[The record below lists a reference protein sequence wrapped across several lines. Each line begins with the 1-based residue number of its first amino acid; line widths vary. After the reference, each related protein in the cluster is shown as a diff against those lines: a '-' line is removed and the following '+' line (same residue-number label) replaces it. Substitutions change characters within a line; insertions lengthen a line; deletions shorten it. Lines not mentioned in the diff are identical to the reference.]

1 MESQT
6 WQIVLTFSLM
16 STESICK
23 RLFRI
28 LMTATYAIEGFIP
41 FCSHQIWYRIIK
53 PKREEFG
60 KLPLLCLHGGPG
72 VPHDYLEPLEA
83 VAETGRSVI
92 FYDQLGCGN
101 SDRPNDPNL
110 YSIDLFKKELVTVRK
125 ALNLEQ
131 IHLFG
136 QSWGGCLA
144 LEHALSQATGLVSL
158 ILASTPASVQ
168 QFATEAYGLMN
179 DLPAEVQQIIRKH
192 EAEGTTQSPEYK
204 KAMELFNYSFLCR
217 LDPWPSCLTKAY
229 SKVGTEFRGIG
240 KIIDWNIENRLFEIV
255 APTLLLSGFYDEVT
269 PACVGIVNKGISGSQ
284 WVLFENSSH
293 MPHLEETER
302 FLQVLDEFL
311 HSVEENKD

>member
-1 MESQT
+1 
-6 WQIVLTFSLM
+6 
-16 STESICK
+16 
-23 RLFRI
+23 
-28 LMTATYAIEGFIP
+28 MTVTSAIEGFIS
-41 FCSHQIWYRIIK
+41 FRGHQVWYRIIK
-53 PKREEFG
+53 PEQEEFG

-83 VAETGRSVI
+83 IAVTGRRVI

-110 YSIDLFKKELVTVRK
+110 YSIDLFKEELVTVRQ

-144 LEHALSQATGLVSL
+144 LEHALSQPTGLVSL
-158 ILASTPASVQ
+158 ILANTPANIQ
-168 QFATEAYGLMN
+168 QFVTEAYNLMN
-179 DLPAEVQQIIRKH
+179 DLPAEVQEIIRKH
-192 EAEGTTQSPEYK
+192 EADGTTQSPEYK
-204 KAMELFNYSFLCR
+204 QAMELFNHSFLCR

-229 SKVGTEFRGIG
+229 SKVGTVFRGAG
-240 KIIDWNIENRLFEIV
+240 KIIDWNIENRLGEIV
-255 APTLLLSGFYDEVT
+255 APTLLLSGRYDEVT
-269 PACVGIVNKGISGSQ
+269 PACVETVNKGISGSE

-302 FLQVLDEFL
+302 FLQVLGEFL
-311 HSVEENKD
+311 ERVEANQN